1 MTIEK
6 IYLIHQLD
14 MCDQAGG
21 VLHVIGLAKG
31 LSRLRDKI
39 VVVAPKVEVSQGAF
53 LFLVQYLRVLSR
65 PRVVRLLSYEIALAG
80 YLLGQ
85 KAVWTRHAAIYVRRG
100 TLLLTPFLIAKIFR
114 LASAVEENG
123 LDWALELGQL
133 KGIQRWWHI
142 LLRRIQGVVYR
153 LAGVVIVPTA
163 GMKFHMGKFS
173 SKIVRKTF
181 VVPNGVELDVFRVR
195 ELKEARECLGLPLQ
209 MRYVCFVGH
218 FYPGRGLGI
227 LIEALPKIVQR
238 VPDALLLLVGD
249 GPLRKTLEEKVRQ
262 LDLEEYALFMGFQP
276 PTKAAL
282 YIAASE
288 VCLAP
293 YDTLYASLTSLSPLK
308 LYSYMACAR
317 PVVISDIPIECEGL
331 VNAARIVSPEQPDA
345 LAEAV
350 VDLLNHP
357 EEARRM
363 GERGRE
369 IVEELYTWDIA
380 AKKVLAVLNWDADNC
395 CEN

>member
-1 MTIEK
+1 
-6 IYLIHQLD
+6 
-14 MCDQAGG
+14 
-21 VLHVIGLAKG
+21 
-31 LSRLRDKI
+31 
-39 VVVAPKVEVSQGAF
+39 
-53 LFLVQYLRVLSR
+53 
-65 PRVVRLLSYEIALAG
+65 
-80 YLLGQ
+80 
-85 KAVWTRHAAIYVRRG
+85 
-100 TLLLTPFLIAKIFR
+100 
-114 LASAVEENG
+114 
-123 LDWALELGQL
+123 
-133 KGIQRWWHI
+133 
-142 LLRRIQGVVYR
+142 
-153 LAGVVIVPTA
+153 
-163 GMKFHMGKFS
+163 
-173 SKIVRKTF
+173 
-181 VVPNGVELDVFRVR
+181 VFRVR